1 VVAQHFHG
9 AIRQRRRGGIGEIV
23 AVRVVSPGNVLNIR
37 LVYPHA
43 IPIQNAVEKTQAV
56 AGNADDPFYEVAAKV
71 GRVTEDY
78 DIAAAD
84 GLVGKGMRQ
93 RAGRGRVRH
102 LVHDDVIA
110 GHERGFHGAGRYHVR
125 HGDGGGGEDQDN
137 GLAGPVGDF
146 ASDSHTFRYAKGR
159 YAVRRK
165 YTGALMPERAVKA
178 EAGSREFEERIQGLA
193 DRVHA
198 RFRYHSI
205 ELPDGS
211 VLPGLQSIEHLRW
224 RLDRFELAEDL
235 RGKRV
240 LDIGAWD
247 GWFSFECERRGA
259 DVVAVDCVEMD
270 TFVEARQL
278 LESKVEYLTLDV
290 NELSARQLGRFD
302 VVLFFGVLYHLRH
315 PLLGLEK
322 AVELSRDIALIESFV
337 IPTEDRRI
345 RSVMEFYE
353 RAELGG
359 QIDNWCGPTPECAM
373 SMCRSAGFAQVDLM
387 DVTEQRASIVCRRR
401 WPEPDAAAGGRAG
414 ATRPQLHSV
423 VNNRTYV
430 SRFHPLKDEYL
441 CCYFKSREAELRP
454 DDLFVEVDGFGTQTL
469 GVTANG
475 PGGYQAD
482 CLRPPGLEPGRHEV
496 RLRTRQSERSNPAEL
511 VMVNEDGSEPALAR
525 RILPAEAPELCSA
538 EYFAAGDMRIVAGRG
553 GSLVCYFRS
562 TAETPGAS
570 DVWIEAGEKARRADT
585 ISLLGD
591 GVWQANLLL
600 EERLPAG
607 IEVRLRLE
615 GGEWSQ
621 AMHCLD
627 RSA

>member
-1 VVAQHFHG
+1 
-9 AIRQRRRGGIGEIV
+9 
-23 AVRVVSPGNVLNIR
+23 
-37 LVYPHA
+37 
-43 IPIQNAVEKTQAV
+43 
-56 AGNADDPFYEVAAKV
+56 
-71 GRVTEDY
+71 
-78 DIAAAD
+78 
-84 GLVGKGMRQ
+84 M
-93 RAGRGRVRH
+93 
-102 LVHDDVIA
+102 
-110 GHERGFHGAGRYHVR
+110 
-125 HGDGGGGEDQDN
+125 
-137 GLAGPVGDF
+137 
-146 ASDSHTFRYAKGR
+146 
-159 YAVRRK
+159 VRRK

-178 EAGSREFEERIQGLA
+178 EAGSREFEERIQRLA

-224 RLDRFELAEDL
+224 RLERFGLAEDL

-270 TFVEARQL
+270 TFVEARRL
-278 LESKVEYLTLDV
+278 RGSKVEYLTLDV
-290 NELSARQLGRFD
+290 NELSARKLGRFD

-315 PLLGLEK
+315 PLLALEK

-337 IPTEDRRI
+337 IPTEERRI
-345 RSVMEFYE
+345 SSVMEFYE

-373 SMCRSAGFAQVDLM
+373 AMCRSAGFAQVELV

-401 WPEPDAAAGGRAG
+401 WPDPNGRGREA
-414 ATRPQLHSV
+414 RPQLHSV
-423 VNNRTYV
+423 VNNRSYV

-441 CCYFKSREAELRP
+441 SCYFKSPEGGLTP

-482 CLRPPGLEPGRHEV
+482 CLRPPGLAPGRHQV
-496 RLRTRQSERSNPAEL
+496 RLRTRRSGRSNAAEF
-511 VMVNEDGSEPALAR
+511 VMLNEDGSEPALAR
-525 RILPAEAPELCSA
+525 RTLPTEAPELCSA
-538 EYFAAGDMRIVAGRG
+538 EWFPAGDMRIVAGRG
-553 GSLVCYFRS
+553 GSLVCYFRAHLGTS
-562 TAETPGAS
+562 TDASAESPGAS
-570 DVWIEAGEKARRADT
+570 DLWIEAGGKERRADT
-585 ISLLGD
+585 VSSLGD

-600 EERLPAG
+600 EERLAPG
-607 IEVRLRLE
+607 IEVRVRLE

-621 AMHCLD
+621 AMRCLD

>member
-1 VVAQHFHG
+1 
-9 AIRQRRRGGIGEIV
+9 
-23 AVRVVSPGNVLNIR
+23 
-37 LVYPHA
+37 
-43 IPIQNAVEKTQAV
+43 
-56 AGNADDPFYEVAAKV
+56 
-71 GRVTEDY
+71 
-78 DIAAAD
+78 
-84 GLVGKGMRQ
+84 
-93 RAGRGRVRH
+93 
-102 LVHDDVIA
+102 
-110 GHERGFHGAGRYHVR
+110 
-125 HGDGGGGEDQDN
+125 
-137 GLAGPVGDF
+137 
-146 ASDSHTFRYAKGR
+146 
-159 YAVRRK
+159 
-165 YTGALMPERAVKA
+165 MPERAVKP
-178 EAGSREFEERIQGLA
+178 EAGSREFEKRIQRLA

-211 VLPGLQSIEHLRW
+211 VLSGLQTIEHLKW
-224 RLDRFELAEDL
+224 RLDRFGLAQDL

-259 DVVAVDCVEMD
+259 DVVAVDCVELD
-270 TFVEARQL
+270 TFVEARRL
-278 LESKVEYLTLDV
+278 IGSKVEYLTLDV
-290 NELSARQLGRFD
+290 NELSARKLGRFD

-315 PLLGLEK
+315 PLMGLEK

-337 IPTEDRRI
+337 IPSEDRRM

-373 SMCRSAGFAQVDLM
+373 AMCRSAGFAQAELV

-401 WPEPDAAAGGRAG
+401 WPEPEASGPQ
-414 ATRPQLHSV
+414 PQLHSV

-441 CCYFKSREAELRP
+441 SCYFKSCDAPLSP

-469 GVTANG
+469 GVAANG

-496 RLRTRQSERSNPAEL
+496 RLRTTRSGRSNPAEF
-511 VMVNEDGSEPALAR
+511 VMLNEDGSEPALAIR
-525 RILPAEAPELCSA
+525 KLPAAAPELCSA
-538 EYFAAGDMRIVAGRG
+538 EYFPAGDMRIVAGRG

-562 TAETPGAS
+562 TAEAPGAS
-570 DVWIEAGEKARRADT
+570 DVWIEAGARLRRADT
-585 ISLLGD
+585 VSSLGD

-600 EERLPAG
+600 QEGLPAG
-607 IEVRLRLE
+607 IKVRLRLE

-621 AMHCLD
+621 AMGCLN